1 MERNI
6 KKHSDGLSDGL
17 RAVIYARYSSDN
29 QREES
34 IEGQLRENTAFAE
47 KNGLRIVGHYIDRA
61 FSAKSDERPE
71 FQRMIKDSAK
81 RGFDLIIVWKLDRF
95 SRNRHDSAI
104 YKAMLKKNGV
114 RVVSA
119 TEAISEGAE
128 GILLESLLEGLAEY
142 YSADLAEKITRGMT
156 ENALKCKYNGSV
168 VPYGYVIDA
177 EKNYQIDPIVAPIVI
192 DIFNRY
198 AAGETI
204 TSIIND
210 FNGRGVYY
218 SKGKPF
224 TKSSMNRMLQNRIY
238 IGEYHF
244 NDVIVPN
251 GVPAMVSLDVFER
264 ASKRM
269 ESNKRASAKGKAPE
283 RYILTTKLFCG
294 KCKTMMVGDSAQKKN
309 GTIYRYY
316 KCAAAKKHQCDKK
329 AVRKEWIEELVLERV
344 LRILNDTET
353 LNKIAD
359 SIMELM
365 QEENT
370 LIPALEAQLK
380 EVRKSIDNVMKAIEM
395 GVITRSTKARLEELE
410 SEEERIS
417 TSILAEQAKQGV
429 LTKEQILFTMERFRN
444 LDITVT
450 QNRER
455 LIDSFVKSILLYD
468 DKLIITFTF
477 KDDPIAVPT
486 GDELDLI
493 ENSSDIKM
501 TASPKREEPPNR
513 VALLFLSSRI
523 RIERGAWQSHAQEC
537 AHPTR
542 RSGGLA
548 HRAQGVGVFAQ
559 RAKYSYGA
567 RKAIL
572 AQMFTPHIDNSFAF
586 CYNKI
591 TNALSLHHSKEEIL

>member
-1 MERNI
+1 MERDA
-6 KKHSDGLSDGL
+6 KKHSDGISDGL

-34 IEGQLRENTAFAE
+34 IEGQIRENTAFAE

-81 RGFDLIIVWKLDRF
+81 HGFDLIIVWKLDRF

-177 EKNYQIDPIVAPIVI
+177 EKNYQIDPAVVPIVI

-198 AAGETI
+198 AAGESI
-204 TSIIND
+204 TNIIND
-210 FNGRGVYY
+210 FNGRGVRY

-244 NDVIVPN
+244 SDVVVPN
-251 GVPAMVSLDVFER
+251 GVPAMISPDVFER
-264 ASKRM
+264 VSKRM

-309 GTIYRYY
+309 GAIYRYY

-329 AVRKEWIEELVLERV
+329 AVRKEWIEDLVIERV
-344 LRILNDTET
+344 MRILKDIET

-365 QEENT
+365 KEDNT

-380 EVRKSIDNVMKAIEM
+380 EVQKSLDNVMKAIEM
-395 GVITRSTKARLEELE
+395 GVVTRSTKSRLEELE
-410 SEEERIS
+410 AEEERIKH
-417 TSILAEQAKQGV
+417 SILEEEVKRPA
-429 LTKEQILFTMERFRN
+429 LTKEHILFILERFSN
-444 LDITVT
+444 LDISITK
-450 QNRER
+450 NRER
-455 LIDSFVKSILLYD
+455 LIDGLVKSILLYD

-477 KDDPIAVPT
+477 KDDPLAVPT
-486 GDELDLI
+486 GEELDSI

-501 TASPKREEPPNR
+501 TASPRNEAPRKWCFFRFLVTCTGTHTMHNFSSCAWCSSLCAKRTAR
-513 VALLFLSSRI
+513 ACL
-523 RIERGAWQSHAQEC
+523 
-537 AHPTR
+537 
-542 RSGGLA
+542 GG
-548 HRAQGVGVFAQ
+548 
-559 RAKYSYGA
+559 
-567 RKAIL
+567 
-572 AQMFTPHIDNSFAF
+572 
-586 CYNKI
+586 
-591 TNALSLHHSKEEIL
+591 